1 LNRPY
6 KVKACALLQFAQERE
21 NILSLPH
28 AKALKEG
35 LHELRGKQVRIFS
48 MFQPGRRLVLLD
60 GMLKKRGDIP
70 PSIVKQLRTIQ
81 ETINAGE
88 KENKL

>member
-1 LNRPY
+1 
-6 KVKACALLQFAQERE
+6 
-21 NILSLPH
+21 
-28 AKALKEG
+28 
-35 LHELRGKQVRIFS
+35 